1 MKRQPKRS
9 RALFHLGRSLQSL
22 ERWEEAAETFE
33 KGIGFPPPENIRFGL
48 GLARCQIRL
57 GRLEEAQAHL
67 ERMVARHPKV
77 GRAWLLR
84 GVVAFEDKRY
94 TDSVADMRKAIDNGY
109 RVPESHLRLGMAL
122 GMTGRFDEAQGS
134 LDEALS
140 RDSGLATAYYYKGL
154 FLFQEGEALAA
165 GPGGE
170 NPFGIHALR
179 LLERS
184 QAMTPNPRTAL
195 VLSEAYLRVG
205 QQMRALEAAAAALQT
220 PRLAPEALRFQAV
233 AHHELLEYEAAEKTY
248 RAAIEA
254 GADSAELYHDFGNL
268 LSVMGRSEE
277 AKGMLEEA
285 LSRDG
290 DYPGAHLQIGIAYV
304 NLREFEKAL
313 THLERFLAFAPA
325 SAEGWYQKGLVESRR
340 SNPEA
345 AVASWRK
352 ALELDP
358 GQSRLLYR
366 LGAELVKL
374 GRVEER
380 TALLTKF
387 EEKGTRQSAPKRV
400 RNFTTGL
407 AGSGTSASGEG
418 RSACARRR
426 LLREGLRGRPPRY
439 EGGPWQGRGP
449 LQWQRPG
456 TIVLRRRASCA

>member
-1 MKRQPKRS
+1 MKWLLTLWLVLQSYDEAMTRGVAAMEAGRFREAEAAFRQAKDLDPQQASPWLLLSHLLLDTGRPKLALEALDSVSDLTSQHGQVRCLKGRILTEMGRPKLAVEQLEPAVDALGGDATCREALGVAKLQSGDAEGALDAIGPLAEPLPEADRSPSLNATYGIALAQTGRQKSAIAPLRAALKQQPKRS

-48 GLARCQIRL
+48 GLVRCQIRL

-165 GPGGE
+165 GPGRE
-170 NPFGIHALR
+170 NPYGIHALR

-205 QQMRALEAAAAALQT
+205 QQMRALEAAAEALQT
-220 PRLAPEALRFQAV
+220 PRR
-233 AHHELLEYEAAEKTY
+233 YC
-248 RAAIEA
+248 
-254 GADSAELYHDFGNL
+254 
-268 LSVMGRSEE
+268 
-277 AKGMLEEA
+277 
-285 LSRDG
+285 
-290 DYPGAHLQIGIAYV
+290 QI
-304 NLREFEKAL
+304 
-313 THLERFLAFAPA
+313 
-325 SAEGWYQKGLVESRR
+325 
-340 SNPEA
+340 
-345 AVASWRK
+345 
-352 ALELDP
+352 
-358 GQSRLLYR
+358 
-366 LGAELVKL
+366 ELVTD
-374 GRVEER
+374 RMV
-380 TALLTKF
+380 
-387 EEKGTRQSAPKRV
+387 Q
-400 RNFTTGL
+400 
-407 AGSGTSASGEG
+407 
-418 RSACARRR
+418 
-426 LLREGLRGRPPRY
+426 
-439 EGGPWQGRGP
+439 
-449 LQWQRPG
+449 
-456 TIVLRRRASCA
+456 

>member
-1 MKRQPKRS
+1 
-9 RALFHLGRSLQSL
+9 
-22 ERWEEAAETFE
+22 
-33 KGIGFPPPENIRFGL
+33 
-48 GLARCQIRL
+48 
-57 GRLEEAQAHL
+57 
-67 ERMVARHPKV
+67 
-77 GRAWLLR
+77 
-84 GVVAFEDKRY
+84 
-94 TDSVADMRKAIDNGY
+94 MRKAIDNGY

-165 GPGGE
+165 GPGRE
-170 NPFGIHALR
+170 NPYGIHALR

-205 QQMRALEAAAAALQT
+205 QQMRALEAAAEALQT

-387 EEKGTRQSAPKRV
+387 EERQKQAE
-400 RNFTTGL
+400 L
-407 AGSGTSASGEG
+407 ASQRGEALQNLLIG
-418 RSACARRR
+418 ALQADDDGDDARAFD
-426 LLREGLRGRPPRY
+426 LLRQAQQLAPEDARPYVYTADFYLTRGQHSDASTVLNDGLVQLPDDLSLHQMLLSSFQAAGNDAGVAR
-439 EGGPWQGRGP
+439 E
-449 LQWQRPG
+449 
-456 TIVLRRRASCA
+456 RARIQQLTSRK